1 MKACTSRRKPSISR
15 QAPPFRR
22 KPLSLRAG
30 ENDTDFVI
38 HPMEP
43 VMKYLPT
50 AAAAVLF
57 AAINTIAS
65 AQTCAPIEVR
75 NVRPAQGTLMV
86 VAYTSEAEFNKKPAT
101 AVQLKTT
108 DETLSFSMCLPTGST
123 NVALMMFQDINDNGK
138 MDSNV
143 LGIPSEPWGSSG
155 KPSNFGPPNW
165 AAAAVAVPADG
176 KPVVAILS
184 K

>member
-1 MKACTSRRKPSISR
+1 
-15 QAPPFRR
+15 
-22 KPLSLRAG
+22 
-30 ENDTDFVI
+30 
-38 HPMEP
+38 
-43 VMKYLPT
+43 MKYLPT

-57 AAINTIAS
+57 AAFNTAAS

-86 VAYTSEAEFNKKPAT
+86 VAYTSEPDFMKKPAT
-101 AVQLKTT
+101 AMQLKAT
-108 DETLSFSMCLPTGST
+108 DDSMKFSICLPGGTSS
-123 NVALMMFQDINDNGK
+123 VALMLFQDLNDNGK

-143 LGIPSEPWGSSG
+143 LGIPVEPWGSSG

-165 AAAAVAVPADG
+165 AAAAVTLPADG
-176 KPVVAILS
+176 APIVVMLS

>member
-1 MKACTSRRKPSISR
+1 
-15 QAPPFRR
+15 
-22 KPLSLRAG
+22 
-30 ENDTDFVI
+30 
-38 HPMEP
+38 
-43 VMKYLPT
+43 MKYLPT

-57 AAINTIAS
+57 AVFNTIAS
-65 AQTCAPIEVR
+65 AQTCAPVEVR

-101 AVQLKTT
+101 AMQLKTT
-108 DETLSFSMCLPTGST
+108 DETLSFSMCLPAGST

-155 KPSNFGPPNW
+155 KPSNFGPPSW
-165 AAAAVAVPADG
+165 AAASVALPADG
-176 KPVVAILS
+176 KPIVVMLS

>member
-1 MKACTSRRKPSISR
+1 
-15 QAPPFRR
+15 
-22 KPLSLRAG
+22 
-30 ENDTDFVI
+30 
-38 HPMEP
+38 
-43 VMKYLPT
+43 MKYLPT

-57 AAINTIAS
+57 AAFNTIVS

-86 VAYTSEAEFNKKPAT
+86 AAYTSDADFMKKPAT
-101 AVQLKTT
+101 AMQLKAT
-108 DETLSFSMCLPTGST
+108 DDNMKFSICLPGGTSS
-123 NVALMMFQDINDNGK
+123 VALMLFQDLNDNGK

-143 LGIPSEPWGSSG
+143 IGIPTEPWGSSG

-165 AAAAVAVPADG
+165 AAAVTVPADG
-176 KPVVAILS
+176 AAIVVILS

>member
-1 MKACTSRRKPSISR
+1 V
-15 QAPPFRR
+15 PPFRR
-22 KPLSLRAG
+22 KPLSLQAA
-30 ENDTDFVI
+30 ETDTDLRQSTS
-38 HPMEP
+38 PKEY

-57 AAINTIAS
+57 AVFNTIAS

-86 VAYTSEAEFNKKPAT
+86 VAYTSEADFNKKPAT
-101 AVQLKTT
+101 AMQLKAT
-108 DETLSFSMCLPTGST
+108 DDSLKFSMCLPAGTAS
-123 NVALMMFQDINDNGK
+123 VALMMFQDINDNGK

-143 LGIPSEPWGSSG
+143 LGIPTEPWGSSG
-155 KPSNFGPPNW
+155 KPNNFGPPNW

-176 KPVVAILS
+176 APIVVTLS